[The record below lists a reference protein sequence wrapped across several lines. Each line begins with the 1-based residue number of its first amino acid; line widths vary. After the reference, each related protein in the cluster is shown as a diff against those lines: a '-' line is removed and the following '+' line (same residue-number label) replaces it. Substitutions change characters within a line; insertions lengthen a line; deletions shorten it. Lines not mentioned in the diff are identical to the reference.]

1 MRYQLTNNQIASKV
15 ADETV
20 ILNHDKGSYYGLDE
34 VGAVV
39 WDQLEKGAQSIDTL
53 CEAVTAE
60 YDVEFDG
67 CKDDISHL
75 LKELIAE
82 GLVEETE

>member
-53 CEAVTAE
+53 CEAVVAE
-60 YDVEFDG
+60 YEVELNG

-75 LKELIAE
+75 LEELIAE